1 MRAETEGSY
10 DAPRKV
16 PTRDYRLPPVEDCT
30 EDVQFLTL
38 TWSTTEKWAK
48 EKWTYRRQNEQYV
61 TFLRGGVGE
70 ETGGDS
76 ERSVRLGMSFQF
88 APPK

>member
-1 MRAETEGSY
+1 MLKITFMRAETEGSY

-38 TWSTTEKWAK
+38 T
-48 EKWTYRRQNEQYV
+48 
-61 TFLRGGVGE
+61 
-70 ETGGDS
+70 
-76 ERSVRLGMSFQF
+76 
-88 APPK
+88 